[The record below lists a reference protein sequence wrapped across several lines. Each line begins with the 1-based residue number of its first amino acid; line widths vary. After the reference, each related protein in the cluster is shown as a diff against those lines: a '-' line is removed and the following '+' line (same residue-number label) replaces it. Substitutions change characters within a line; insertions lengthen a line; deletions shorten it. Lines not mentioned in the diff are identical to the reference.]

1 MSVQVSLSFYES
13 SGRWCMDVIDAS
25 ESTYAQ
31 FDARGLQGGGYTW
44 EGIVRALV
52 ESHLPGALPHLD
64 IGAEADNM
72 HAYATSRELLE
83 QVAELVRR
91 VDRDP
96 TLLVAAIEAAGE
108 DLE

>member
-1 MSVQVSLSFYES
+1 M
-13 SGRWCMDVIDAS
+13 MDAS

-52 ESHLPGALPHLD
+52 ESHLPGALPPLE

-72 HAYATSRELLE
+72 YAYSSSRELLE
-83 QVAELVRR
+83 QVADLVRR
-91 VDRDP
+91 VDQVP
-96 TLLVAAIEAAGE
+96 AFLTAAIEAAGK